1 MRRFN
6 QPVSEKSRKTKFI
19 AVLLGIVVI
28 GGVVSYLMSSK
39 SGGEKEKKEEFQFVE
54 FTPPP
59 PPPPPPVPDEPD
71 TPPEIDEIVEPME
84 VLDEVVPN
92 DAPTNDLGID
102 IGDMAAGEGPGG
114 FIMDIP
120 KFGRRGK
127 SSGDD
132 EDSME
137 GAGGSEAP
145 SPTLKTQPIYPSTL
159 LKKGIGGKV
168 LITAVISTSGQVVK
182 ANIKGSS
189 GYSELDNSALQAVL
203 KWKFKPGKRNG
214 KDVQATCII
223 PYTFEVKKS

>member
-1 MRRFN
+1 MRRLD
-6 QPVSEKSRKTKFI
+6 QPVSEKSRKTKLI
-19 AVLLGIVVI
+19 AVLLGMVVI
-28 GGVVSYLMSSK
+28 GGVVSYIMNSQ
-39 SGGEKEKKEEFQFVE
+39 GGKEEEKKEEFQFVE

-71 TPPEIDEIVEPME
+71 TPPDIDELVEPME
-84 VLDEVVPN
+84 VLEDAVPT

-120 KFGRRGK
+120 KFGRRGR

-132 EDSME
+132 DDSME
-137 GAGGSEAP
+137 GAEGSEAP

-168 LITAVISTSGQVVK
+168 MITAVISTSGQVIK

-214 KDVQATCII
+214 KEVQATCII

>member
-1 MRRFN
+1 MRRLN
-6 QPVSEKSRKTKFI
+6 QPVTEKSRKTKLI

-28 GGVVSYLMSSK
+28 GGVVSYMMK
-39 SGGEKEKKEEFQFVE
+39 SQGGKEEEKKEEFQFVE
-54 FTPPP
+54 FMPPP

-137 GAGGSEAP
+137 GAEGSEAP
-145 SPTLKTQPIYPSTL
+145 APTLKTQPVYPSTL

-214 KDVQATCII
+214 KEVQATCII

>member
-1 MRRFN
+1 MRRLN

-19 AVLLGIVVI
+19 AVLLGLVVI
-28 GGVVSYLMSSK
+28 GGVVSYMMTSQ
-39 SGGEKEKKEEFQFVE
+39 GGKEEEKKEEFQFVE

-84 VLDEVVPN
+84 VLEEVAPT

-102 IGDMAAGEGPGG
+102 IGDLAAGDGPGG

-137 GAGGSEAP
+137 GAEGSEAP

-214 KDVQATCII
+214 KEVQATCII
-223 PYTFEVKKS
+223 PYTFEVKKN

>member
-1 MRRFN
+1 MRRLD

-19 AVLLGIVVI
+19 AVLLGLVVI
-28 GGVVSYLMSSK
+28 GGVVSYMMTSQ
-39 SGGEKEKKEEFQFVE
+39 GGKEEEKKEEFQFVE

-84 VLDEVVPN
+84 VLEEVAPT

-102 IGDMAAGEGPGG
+102 IGDLAAGDGPGG

-137 GAGGSEAP
+137 GAEGSEAP

-214 KDVQATCII
+214 KEVQATCII
-223 PYTFEVKKS
+223 PYTFEVKKN

>member
-1 MRRFN
+1 
-6 QPVSEKSRKTKFI
+6 
-19 AVLLGIVVI
+19 VI

-137 GAGGSEAP
+137 GAEGSEAP
-145 SPTLKTQPIYPSTL
+145 APTLKTPPVYPSTL

-223 PYTFEVKKS
+223 PYTFEVKKN